1 VATAAGESAVAIVRI
16 SGPEAIRIVAPL
28 LRSAESLQQAR
39 SHQTRRVTLVDPRS
53 RLPIDEALCTVMQA
67 PRSYTGEDTVELS
80 CHGSPALV
88 RLVLE
93 RLLEEGAR
101 LADPGEFTRRAF
113 LNGRIDL
120 AQAEAVAL
128 MISARSERGVALAAR
143 GIGGELSRRLH
154 DLRARLL
161 DVVASLEVTLDFP
174 DDAPEANQREN
185 NINKI
190 AEIHDASQR
199 LLSSAHLGFRAHL
212 GLTLA
217 IVGPPNA
224 GKSSLFNAILGR
236 ERAIVTPEAGTT
248 RDVVEGSIV
257 IAGVPIRILDTAGLG
272 EPRDRIDAEGMRR
285 AQDAMHE
292 GDLLLV
298 VLDGSAPLDRE
309 ALHVLEQTQGRER
322 LVVLSKRDLGSH
334 SHRASLHG
342 AIRTSVKTE
351 GGLQELN
358 ARLIEEVKVR
368 AGSDGDEGGLVASLR
383 QLELLKALTRAI
395 VDSRASFAS
404 QPAEIA
410 LVDLREALEA
420 ISMLLGLEVG
430 DSVLD
435 TVFAKFCVGK

>member
-53 RLPIDEALCTVMQA
+53 RLPIDEALCTVMHA

-93 RLLEEGAR
+93 RILDEGAR

-143 GIGGELSRRLH
+143 GMGGELSRRLH

-174 DDAPEANQREN
+174 DDAPEANRSKNTNEIDQ
-185 NINKI
+185 
-190 AEIHDASQR
+190 IHDEAQR

-217 IVGPPNA
+217 IIGPPNA

-257 IAGVPIRILDTAGLG
+257 IAGVPVRLLDTAGLG
-272 EPRDRIDAEGMRR
+272 DPRDRIDAEGMRR
-285 AQDAMHE
+285 AQDAMDE
-292 GDLLLV
+292 ADLLLV

-309 ALHVLEQTQGRER
+309 GLRVLEQTQGRAR
-322 LVVLSKRDLGSH
+322 LVILSKRDLGSH
-334 SHRASLHG
+334 SHPASLDE
-342 AIRTSVKTE
+342 AIRTSVKAE
-351 GGLQELN
+351 GGIEELH
-358 ARLIEEVKVR
+358 ARLGEEVTGR
-368 AGSDGDEGGLVASLR
+368 TGSDGDEGGLVASLR

-395 VDSRASFAS
+395 WDSRASFAA

>member
-1 VATAAGESAVAIVRI
+1 VATAAGESAVAIVRV
-16 SGPEAIRIVAPL
+16 SGPDAIRIVAPL
-28 LRSAESLQQAR
+28 VRSAESLALAR
-39 SHQTRRVTLVDPRS
+39 SHQTRRVALVDPRN
-53 RLPIDEALCTVMQA
+53 RLPIDEALCTVMRA

-154 DLRARLL
+154 DLRSRLL

-174 DDAPEANQREN
+174 DDAPDANETE
-185 NINKI
+185 KAKEI
-190 AEIHDASQR
+190 ADLHADAQR
-199 LLSSAHLGFRAHL
+199 LLTSANLGFRAHS
-212 GLTLA
+212 GLTVA

-248 RDVVEGSIV
+248 RDVVEGSIA
-257 IAGVPIRILDTAGLG
+257 IAGVPVRLLDTAGLG
-272 EPRDRIDAEGMRR
+272 APRDRIDAEGMRR
-285 AQDAMHE
+285 AQDAMQE

-309 ALHVLEQTQGRER
+309 ALHVLEQTQARER

-334 SHRASLHG
+334 SHPAALDG
-342 AIRTSVKTE
+342 AILTSVKTA
-351 GGLQELN
+351 GGLQELR
-358 ARLIEEVKVR
+358 ARLSEEVKGR
-368 AGSDGDEGGLVASLR
+368 TGSDGDEGGLVASLR
-383 QLELLKALTRAI
+383 QLELLKALTGAI
-395 VDSRASFAS
+395 GNSQTSLAS

-435 TVFAKFCVGK
+435 RVFAKFCVGK